1 MKKILLSALAAMVV
15 QCVVAQNFEYGGLNY
30 TVTDTKEW
38 TVTLTGPVDKS
49 ITTLDVPAK
58 VPYTRETADKGTET
72 IFCTV
77 TEIGS
82 WAFYECS
89 SLTNISM
96 AETIT
101 KIGSRAFQ
109 GCTALENLSLSDN
122 ITSIGDF
129 GFENC
134 STLQTI
140 TMPEN
145 LKTLGNSVLSYCATL
160 RKVTLNEG
168 LESIG
173 ANAFSNNNAMLE
185 ITFPSTLKSIG
196 GAACYRCNVLRKVK
210 FNGAVEYIGF
220 RAFDY
225 SFEIKEVYGKDVE
238 SWCRM
243 GFYDSTANPLIT
255 SHKLFLGGEPVTDIV
270 VPGAIEEIGQ
280 YTFMGLQNLKTL
292 KIADGVKR
300 IGREAFHGTKSL
312 ESVEFGNTVEQIGYY
327 AFSSSAIKELNLP
340 NSVKII
346 DGSAFGSCK
355 SLEKVNWSPGIETV
369 GAGAFSSCDVLKSVN
384 ISDLSAWCRVKF
396 ENEANPLNYAHKL
409 ELNGKDI
416 ADLVIPNDITEILD
430 NTFEGGGGFKSI
442 TISDN
447 VKSIGYHSFWGCGST
462 EELTIGTGLKQ
473 LDLYKFGCSYEIKKL
488 HIADGDEHLTILSDD
503 GWANGW
509 AIPKKINDLYIGRN
523 YTVSGTLAPNV
534 QLLTFGP
541 KVTNAEANDY
551 TKYNSLLM
559 ITDLSATPPAL
570 YEFTE
575 EQYAKVAVKVPEGA
589 TDAYKAADYWKNFAL
604 ITESSDYDVENI
616 KISFNADSYNIFP
629 KAFQASDLAYTI
641 TPEVFQP
648 LGVEYTSSDPSILT
662 FDGLTPQ
669 PVGYGNVTLTARIPM
684 TGATATAEATVYV
697 APTAVS
703 LTCGETLTMKVGD
716 TYQFVAE
723 TEPGP
728 VVPEML
734 TWKSYYTS
742 RLTIDKNGLATA
754 LKTGKNISVQ
764 VKTFNGKTYKTT
776 VNIVEAS
783 GIDDVEAI
791 DADSVCDVYNLNGIL
806 LRKDAS
812 ASDRDALPRGIYFL
826 RRGDKTIKFIK

>member
-1 MKKILLSALAAMVV
+1 MVV

-77 TEIGS
+77 TAIGRL
-82 WAFYECS
+82 AFYNSTTLKDVTIADNVKTIGDQAFSGCS
-89 SLTNISM
+89 ALSTISFSKNLT
-96 AETIT
+96 TIGNT
-101 KIGSRAFQ
+101 AFGSCSNLESIELPPTVKTIEQAAFS
-109 GCTALENLSLSDN
+109 GCTILR
-122 ITSIGDF
+122 
-129 GFENC
+129 
-134 STLQTI
+134 
-140 TMPEN
+140 N
-145 LKTLGNSVLSYCATL
+145 LK
-160 RKVTLNEG
+160 LNEG

-173 ANAFSNNNAMLE
+173 KHAFNSDQSLLQ
-185 ITFPSTLKSIG
+185 ITIPSTVNLIDEY
-196 GAACYRCNVLRKVK
+196 AFAYCNTLRKVTFAGGVK
-210 FNGAVEYIGF
+210 NINY
-220 RAFDY
+220 RAFYNCSSIREVHGKDAASWSTMNFYDY
-225 SFEIKEVYGKDVE
+225 S
-238 SWCRM
+238 
-243 GFYDSTANPLIT
+243 ANPISV
-255 SHKLFLGGEPVTDIV
+255 SHNLYLGGELVTDLVIPASV
-270 VPGAIEEIGQ
+270 EEVGT
-280 YTFMGLQNLKTL
+280 YAYYALQSLKTI
-292 KIADGVKR
+292 KFEDGVKK
-300 IGREAFHGTKSL
+300 IGNYAFAYTTEL
-312 ESVEFGNTVEQIGYY
+312 ESIDCGNTLEHFDTR
-327 AFSSSAIKELNLP
+327 AFEGSGIKELNLS
-340 NSVKII
+340 NSVRIL
-346 DGSAFGSCK
+346 GNSAFESCK
-355 SLEKVNWSPGIETV
+355 RLEKINWSTGMEIV
-369 GAGAFSSCDVLKSVN
+369 GEGAFSYCETLKTVN
-384 ISDLSAWCRVKF
+384 ISDLSAWCRVEF
-396 ENEANPLNYAHKL
+396 RSDSNPLNYAHKMT
-409 ELNGKDI
+409 LNGEEI
-416 ADLVIPNDITEILD
+416 IDLVIPDDITQIL
-430 NTFEGGGGFKSI
+430 NYAFNGGADFKTI
-442 TISDN
+442 KISDS
-447 VKSIGYHSFWGCGST
+447 VTRIGFNSFTGCRKLES
-462 EELTIGTGLKQ
+462 LHIGTGLKLFELSPFDYCTQ
-473 LDLYKFGCSYEIKKL
+473 IKKI
-488 HIADGDEHLTILSDD
+488 HIADGSQNLTIVGNASIW
-503 GWANGW
+503 GT
-509 AIPKKINDLYIGRN
+509 PEKINDLYIGRN
-523 YTVSGTLAPNV
+523 YTVSGTFAPNV

-669 PVGYGNVTLTARIPM
+669 PVRYGNVTLTARIPM

-791 DADSVCDVYNLNGIL
+791 EADSVCDVYNLNGIL
-806 LRKDAS
+806 LRKDAT
-812 ASDRDALPRGIYFL
+812 ASDRDALPRGIYIL
-826 RRGDKTIKFIK
+826 RSGDKTIKFIK

>member
-1 MKKILLSALAAMVV
+1 MVV
-15 QCVVAQNFEYGGLNY
+15 QCVVAQTFEYGGLNY

-77 TEIGS
+77 TAIGRL
-82 WAFYECS
+82 AFYNSTTLKDVTIADNVKTIGDQAFSGCS
-89 SLTNISM
+89 ALSTISFSKNLT
-96 AETIT
+96 TIGNT
-101 KIGSRAFQ
+101 AFGSCSNLESIELPPTVKTIEQAAFS
-109 GCTALENLSLSDN
+109 GCTILR
-122 ITSIGDF
+122 
-129 GFENC
+129 
-134 STLQTI
+134 
-140 TMPEN
+140 N
-145 LKTLGNSVLSYCATL
+145 LK
-160 RKVTLNEG
+160 LNEG

-173 ANAFSNNNAMLE
+173 KHAFNSDQSLLQ
-185 ITFPSTLKSIG
+185 ITIPSTVNLIDEY
-196 GAACYRCNVLRKVK
+196 AFAYCNTLRKVTFAGGVK
-210 FNGAVEYIGF
+210 NINY
-220 RAFDY
+220 RAFYNCPSIREVHGKDAASWSTMNFYDY
-225 SFEIKEVYGKDVE
+225 S
-238 SWCRM
+238 
-243 GFYDSTANPLIT
+243 ANPISV
-255 SHKLFLGGEPVTDIV
+255 SHNLYLGGELVTDLVI
-270 VPGAIEEIGQ
+270 PGSVEEVGT
-280 YTFMGLQNLKTL
+280 YSYNGLQSVKTI
-292 KIADGVKR
+292 KFEDGVKK
-300 IGREAFHGTKSL
+300 IGRNAFAYTTEL
-312 ESVEFGNTVEQIGYY
+312 ESIDCGNTLEHFDTS
-327 AFSSSAIKELNLP
+327 AFEGSGIKELNFS
-340 NSVKII
+340 NSVRIL
-346 DGSAFGSCK
+346 GNSAFESCK
-355 SLEKVNWSPGIETV
+355 SLEKVNWSTGMEIV
-369 GAGAFSSCDVLKSVN
+369 GEGAFSSCDALKSVN
-384 ISDLSAWCRVKF
+384 ISDLSAWCRVEF
-396 ENEANPLNYAHKL
+396 RSDSNPLNYAHKL
-409 ELNGKDI
+409 TLNGKDI
-416 ADLVIPNDITEILD
+416 VDLVIPNDITEILD
-430 NTFEGGGGFKSI
+430 NTFEGGGGFKTI

-488 HIADGDEHLTILSDD
+488 RITDGDEHLTILSDD

-684 TGATATAEATVYV
+684 NGSTATAEATVYV

-783 GIDDVEAI
+783 GIDEVEAI

-812 ASDRDALPRGIYFL
+812 ASDRDALPRGIYIL

>member
-1 MKKILLSALAAMVV
+1 MKKFLLSALAAMMV

-72 IFCTV
+72 TFCTV
-77 TEIGS
+77 TAIGRL
-82 WAFYECS
+82 AFYNSTTLKDVTIADNVKTIGDQAFSGCS
-89 SLTNISM
+89 ALSTISFSKNLT
-96 AETIT
+96 TIGNT
-101 KIGSRAFQ
+101 AFGSCSNLESIELPPTVKTIEQAAFS
-109 GCTALENLSLSDN
+109 GCTILR
-122 ITSIGDF
+122 
-129 GFENC
+129 
-134 STLQTI
+134 
-140 TMPEN
+140 N
-145 LKTLGNSVLSYCATL
+145 LK
-160 RKVTLNEG
+160 LNEG

-173 ANAFSNNNAMLE
+173 KHAFNSDQSLLQ
-185 ITFPSTLKSIG
+185 ITIPSTVNLIDEY
-196 GAACYRCNVLRKVK
+196 AFAYCNTLRKVTFAGGVK
-210 FNGAVEYIGF
+210 NINY
-220 RAFDY
+220 RAFYNCSSIREVHGKDAASWSTMNFYDY
-225 SFEIKEVYGKDVE
+225 S
-238 SWCRM
+238 
-243 GFYDSTANPLIT
+243 ANPISV
-255 SHKLFLGGEPVTDIV
+255 SHNLYLGGELVTDLVI
-270 VPGAIEEIGQ
+270 PGSVEEVGT
-280 YTFMGLQNLKTL
+280 YAYYALQSLKTI
-292 KIADGVKR
+292 KFEDGVKK
-300 IGREAFHGTKSL
+300 IGNYAFAYTTEL
-312 ESVEFGNTVEQIGYY
+312 EYVDFGNTIEQIHYE
-327 AFSSSAIKELNLP
+327 AFNSSGIKELNLP
-340 NSVKII
+340 NSVKSI
-346 DGSAFGSCK
+346 GGYAFESCQK
-355 SLEKVNWSPGIETV
+355 LEKINWASAIETV
-369 GAGAFSSCDVLKSVN
+369 DQYAFKSNDALKQVN

-396 ENEANPLNYAHKL
+396 SIDSNPLNSAHKL
-409 ELNGKDI
+409 TLNGKDI
-416 ADLVIPNDITEILD
+416 VDLVIPNDITEILD

-442 TISDN
+442 TIPDN
-447 VKSIGYHSFWGCGST
+447 VTKIGSHSFWGCGST

-684 TGATATAEATVYV
+684 NGSTATAEATVYV

-776 VNIVEAS
+776 VNIIEAS
-783 GIDDVEAI
+783 GIDEVEAI